1 MSAVKTPL
9 AVARSPGGSGA
20 SQPDWPAAGSLATP
34 AERASFGKA
43 ARGLV
48 PRESHAALEL
58 AFDRPDPVDLLDMQA
73 RTRLP
78 ELVPVRYGR
87 MLVSPLAY
95 FRGSA
100 LPMAS
105 DLASTPVT
113 GLTVRACGDAHLAN
127 FGVFAAPE
135 GGLVFDIND
144 FDEALAG
151 PWEWDVKRLA
161 ASIEI
166 AGRENGFSVKQ
177 RRKVVLAAVSRYR
190 EAMLAFARMTAL
202 DVWYARLDVDEIREE
217 LKSCTDGGPPKA
229 AGQGMIKAR
238 ARDSLPALAKLTAV
252 VDGRRQIIA
261 DPPLIVPVADL
272 VAEGDEADA
281 ADAAE
286 EPEPAICDLLAAYRR
301 TLHEDS
307 ADLLARY
314 ELGSLAT
321 KVVGV
326 GSVGT
331 RCWIV
336 LMLGSD
342 DSDPLFLQVKEAERS
357 VLSEFAGG
365 GHYDNEA
372 QRVVVGQ
379 RFIQAAPD
387 AFLGWARVADRSD
400 GRHRDYYVRQLRD
413 WKLSADLAGQSPGW
427 LRRYARYCGWTLA
440 RAHART
446 GDRFAMGGYLGT
458 SVVFDEAIADF
469 AASYANQNER
479 DYAELGRAAKSGRII
494 VRMGL

>member
-9 AVARSPGGSGA
+9 AVARSPAGLRV
-20 SQPDWPAAGSLATP
+20 SQPDWPAAGSLAAP

-48 PRESHAALEL
+48 PREDHAELEL
-58 AFDRPDPVDLLDMQA
+58 AFDRPDPVDLLEMQA
-73 RTRLP
+73 RTRLQ

-95 FRGSA
+95 FRGTA
-100 LPMAS
+100 LPMAC
-105 DLASTPVT
+105 DLAATPVT
-113 GLTVRACGDAHLAN
+113 GLTVQACGDAHLGN
-127 FGVFAAPE
+127 FGVFAAPD
-135 GGLVFDIND
+135 GRLVFDIND
-144 FDEALAG
+144 FDQTLPG

-166 AGRENGFSVKQ
+166 AARENSFGVKQ
-177 RRKVVLAAVSRYR
+177 RRKVVLTAVSSYR
-190 EAMLAFARMTAL
+190 EAMLAFARMTPL
-202 DVWYARLDVDEIREE
+202 DVRYARLDLEEIPAE
-217 LKSCTDGGPPKA
+217 LKSAANGKPRKA
-229 AGQGMIKAR
+229 VGQGMISAR
-238 ARDSLPALAKLTAV
+238 TKDSLQALAKLTAV

-261 DPPLIVPVADL
+261 DPPLIVPIGDL
-272 VAEGDEADA
+272 AAGQDA
-281 ADAAE
+281 ADAADRSE
-286 EPEPAICDLLAAYRR
+286 SAICDLLAAYRCA
-301 TLHEDS
+301 LQEDS
-307 ADLLARY
+307 ADLLAGY
-314 ELGSLAT
+314 ELGSVAR

-326 GSVGT
+326 SSVGT

-357 VLSEFAGG
+357 VLSEFVGPSQ
-365 GHYDNEA
+365 YDNQA

-387 AFLGWARVADRSD
+387 VFLGWVRVADGTNGHR
-400 GRHRDYYVRQLRD
+400 RDYYARQLRD
-413 WKLSADLAGQSPGW
+413 WKLSADLAGLSPGW
-427 LRRYARYCGWTLA
+427 LRRFAGYCGWTLA

-446 GDRFAMGGYLGT
+446 GDRFAMAGYLGT

-479 DYAELGRAAKSGRII
+479 DYAELGQAAKSGRITA
-494 VRMGL
+494 RKGL

>member
-9 AVARSPGGSGA
+9 AVASSPAGQRA
-20 SQPDWPAAGSLATP
+20 SQPPWPAAGSLAAP

-48 PRESHAALEL
+48 PREVHAALEL
-58 AFDRPDPVDLLDMQA
+58 AFDRPDPVDLLEMQA

-78 ELVPVRYGR
+78 DLVPVRYGR
-87 MLVSPLAY
+87 MLVSPFAY
-95 FRGSA
+95 FRGTA
-100 LPMAS
+100 LAMAS
-105 DLASTPVT
+105 DLAATPVT

-127 FGVFAAPE
+127 FGVFAGPDSR
-135 GGLVFDIND
+135 LVFDIND
-144 FDEALAG
+144 FDETLPG

-161 ASIEI
+161 ASVEI
-166 AGRENGFSVKQ
+166 AGRENGFGAKK
-177 RRKVVLAAVSRYR
+177 RRKVVLAAISRYR

-202 DVWYARLDVDEIREE
+202 DVWYARLDPDEIREE
-217 LKSCTDGGPPKA
+217 LKSGRHGRPGNA
-229 AGQGMIKAR
+229 VGQGMIKAR

-252 VDGRRQIIA
+252 VDGRRQIVA
-261 DPPLIVPVADL
+261 DPPLIVPVGDLDADQ
-272 VAEGDEADA
+272 DEADA
-281 ADAAE
+281 AE
-286 EPEPAICDLLAAYRR
+286 ESEPAICDLLAACRR
-301 TLHEDS
+301 TLPEDS

-314 ELGSLAT
+314 ELGSLAS

-357 VLSEFAGG
+357 VLSEFTGPSQ
-365 GHYDNEA
+365 HDNQA

-379 RFIQAAPD
+379 RFIQAEPD
-387 AFLGWARVADRSD
+387 VFLGWARVPDRSD
-400 GRHRDYYVRQLRD
+400 GLHRDYYVRQLRD

-427 LRRYARYCGWTLA
+427 LRRYAGYCGWTLA

-446 GDRFAMGGYLGT
+446 GDRFAMAGYLGT

-479 DYAELGRAAKSGRII
+479 DYAELGRAAKSGRIT
-494 VRMGL
+494 VRKGL